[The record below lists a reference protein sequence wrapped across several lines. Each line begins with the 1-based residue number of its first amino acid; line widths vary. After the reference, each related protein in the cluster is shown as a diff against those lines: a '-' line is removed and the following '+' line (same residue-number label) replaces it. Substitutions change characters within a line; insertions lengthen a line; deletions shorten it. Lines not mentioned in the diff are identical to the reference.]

1 MSEQKPN
8 LLEKLGK
15 SRIDFQAAEIKKTG
29 KNSYV
34 GFDYYELHDIL
45 PKINELSLQYRFIC
59 AVSFNSEMATLTI
72 TDIDDK
78 SQSVTFTSP
87 MAEVN
92 LKGAHSIQN
101 LGAVQTYMRRYL
113 YMIAFEIVECDSFD
127 GSIGSKDSNKSEKP
141 TTAPKSNNGV
151 SNQSQSQAPKPQN
164 KTPSISEKDTIGKA
178 IGEILNATNT
188 DKLSFFT
195 EGEIDA
201 ERKIFAHGDIN
212 AAKVQHDR
220 LKKELEKRIAAY
232 VPIPFEDDYPFEQDK
247 EEPEIF

>member
-78 SQSVTFTSP
+78 AQTVTFTSP
-87 MAEVN
+87 MADVN

-127 GSIGSKDSNKSEKP
+127 GSMGSKDSNKSEKP
-141 TTAPKSNNGV
+141 TTALKNNNGV
-151 SNQSQSQAPKPQN
+151 SNQPQSQAPKPQN
-164 KTPSISEKDTIGKA
+164 KTPPIIEKDAIGKT
-178 IGEILNATNT
+178 IGEILKTLNQ
-188 DKLSFFT
+188 DGLSLFT
-195 EGEIDA
+195 KEEIEA
-201 ERKIFAHGDIN
+201 ERNIFYHGN
-212 AAKVQHDR
+212 TQAVKVQYDR

-232 VPIPFEDDYPFEQDK
+232 VPIPFEDDYPFEQ